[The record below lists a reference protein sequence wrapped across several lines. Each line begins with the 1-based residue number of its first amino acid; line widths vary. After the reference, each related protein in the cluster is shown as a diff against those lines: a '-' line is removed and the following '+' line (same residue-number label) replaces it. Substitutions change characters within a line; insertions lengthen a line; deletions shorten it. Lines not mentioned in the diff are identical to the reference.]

1 MSENKNDKEILD
13 DFHTYLFGVIKLH
26 QEMIPKLKDEL
37 MLIQSNSLDEL
48 NQNLNYQ
55 QIFIYQVKNFDEK
68 VADYMK
74 QLNLSGNN
82 LSEVIKQ
89 LPQDEYERFD
99 DLLKKFEKTSREM
112 QFYKEKCKI
121 ILETKLHVI
130 NKNIAQFELKSDK
143 ATYQEDGTEAKKTE
157 IIRTFEKSI

>member
-1 MSENKNDKEILD
+1 MSENKNDKQIVD
-13 DFHTYLFGVIKLH
+13 DFYNYIFGVIRLH
-26 QEMIPKLKDEL
+26 RELTPKLKDEL

-55 QIFIYQVKNFDEK
+55 QTFIYQIKNFDEK

-74 QLNLSGNN
+74 KLNLNGKN

-89 LPQDEYERFD
+89 LPQDEQERFD
-99 DLLKKFEKTSREM
+99 GLLQQFRETSREM
-112 QFYKEKCKI
+112 QFYKEKCKTL
-121 ILETKLHVI
+121 LETKLYVV
-130 NKNIAQFELKSDK
+130 NKNIAQFDLKSDK
-143 ATYQEDGTEAKKTE
+143 TTYQEDGTETKKTE

>member
-1 MSENKNDKEILD
+1 MSENKNDKQIVE
-13 DFHTYLFGVIKLH
+13 DFYNYIFGVIKLH
-26 QEMIPKLKDEL
+26 RELTPKLKDEL

-55 QIFIYQVKNFDEK
+55 QTFIYQIKNFDEK

-74 QLNLSGNN
+74 KLNLSGNN

-89 LPQDEYERFD
+89 LPQDEQERFD
-99 DLLKKFEKTSREM
+99 GLLQQFRETSREM
-112 QFYKEKCKI
+112 QFYKEKCKTL
-121 ILETKLHVI
+121 LETKLYVV
-130 NKNIAQFELKSDK
+130 NKNIAQFDLKSDK
-143 ATYQEDGTEAKKTE
+143 ITYQEDGTETKKTE